1 LPAASAGRILAR
13 SFQEENVLRQTL
25 ALGLAASLLWAPIV
39 AGQAV
44 TSDPEVL
51 RGIRQ
56 VEDGDYDPAIV
67 TLDAVARRLAGDPAR
82 TRDLSQA
89 YLYLG
94 IAYIGKGHEAAAK
107 AKFREAVAQIKD
119 LTLSPDKFPP
129 KVIDLFEAAREEAR
143 VQAQSAAPAPT
154 TTLPAAAAAPPS
166 KKGGG
171 GKTILI
177 IAGLAA
183 AGGGVALAAGGKGGS
198 SGTSTTPTT
207 PAATPAPTASST
219 LERTDAVPN
228 GELRG
233 FVVTA
238 SKAGTLQ
245 AKVQWHNRDVKLDL
259 GCQESNAPYTG
270 CNGTYVRI
278 NDTEATFSTPVQQK
292 EYLVTVSNYS
302 GLPGAEAFTVL
313 IQYP

>member
-1 LPAASAGRILAR
+1 
-13 SFQEENVLRQTL
+13 VLRQTL

-67 TLDAVARRLAGDPAR
+67 TLDAVARRLSGDPAR

-143 VQAQSAAPAPT
+143 AQAQSAAPAPT
-154 TTLPAAAAAPPS
+154 TTLPTAAPVSPPP

-207 PAATPAPTASST
+207 PAATPTPAPTASST

-228 GELRG
+228 GEFRG

-259 GCQESNAPYTG
+259 GCQESNAPYTA

-278 NDTEATFSTPVQQK
+278 NDTEATYSVPVQQK
-292 EYLVTVSNYS
+292 EYLVIVSNFS

>member
-1 LPAASAGRILAR
+1 
-13 SFQEENVLRQTL
+13 VLRQTL

-39 AGQAV
+39 AGQTV
-44 TSDPEVL
+44 TSDAEVL

-67 TLDAVARRLAGDPAR
+67 TLDAAARRLSGDPAR

-143 VQAQSAAPAPT
+143 AQAQSAAPSPA
-154 TTLPAAAAAPPS
+154 TTLPAASPP

-183 AGGGVALAAGGKGGS
+183 AGGGVALAAGGGGGGS
-198 SGTSTTPTT
+198 GAVSTTPTT
-207 PAATPAPTASST
+207 TLPSEQRNSQTFSGNLGDQESRPFTFVVIKTGT
-219 LERTDAVPN
+219 LEAT
-228 GELRG
+228 
-233 FVVTA
+233 VTWQDRQIGL
-238 SKAGTLQ
+238 S
-245 AKVQWHNRDVKLDL
+245 L
-259 GCQESNAPYTG
+259 GCQVQDPPYTQI
-270 CNGTYVRI
+270 GTSNRTS
-278 NDTEATFSTPVQQK
+278 DTTARLSATITANT
-292 EYLVTVSNYS
+292 YLILVSNYS
-302 GLPGAEAFTVL
+302 GRAGLEPFTLTVL
-313 IQYP
+313 YP

>member
-1 LPAASAGRILAR
+1 
-13 SFQEENVLRQTL
+13 VLRQTL
-25 ALGLAASLLWAPIV
+25 ALGLAASLLFAPLV
-39 AGQAV
+39 AGQTV

-67 TLDAVARRLAGDPAR
+67 TLDAVARRLSGDPAR

-129 KVIDLFEAAREEAR
+129 KVIDLFEAAREDAR
-143 VQAQSAAPAPT
+143 VQAQSATAS
-154 TTLPAAAAAPPS
+154 PAAATPAAAPASPPQ

-183 AGGGVALAAGGKGGS
+183 AGGGVALAAGGKG
-198 SGTSTTPTT
+198 SGTSATPTT
-207 PAATPAPTASST
+207 PASTPTPAPTASST
-219 LERTDAVPN
+219 LQRTDAVPN
-228 GELRG
+228 GEFRG

-259 GCQESNAPYTG
+259 GCQESNAPYTA

-278 NDTEATFSTPVQQK
+278 NDTEATYSVPVQQK
-292 EYLVTVSNYS
+292 EYLVTVSNFS
-302 GLPGAEAFTVL
+302 GLAGAEAFTVL

>member
-1 LPAASAGRILAR
+1 M
-13 SFQEENVLRQTL
+13 LRQTL
-25 ALGLAASLLWAPIV
+25 ALGLAASLLWAPIA
-39 AGQAV
+39 AGQTV
-44 TSDPEVL
+44 TSDAEVL

-67 TLDAVARRLAGDPAR
+67 TLDAAARRLSGDPAR

-143 VQAQSAAPAPT
+143 AQAQSAAPAPT
-154 TTLPAAAAAPPS
+154 TTRPAAAPPP

-171 GKTILI
+171 GKAILI

-198 SGTSTTPTT
+198 SAASTTPTAT
-207 PAATPAPTASST
+207 PTPAPTASST

-228 GELRG
+228 GEFRG

-259 GCQESNAPYTG
+259 GCQESNAPYTQ

-292 EYLVTVSNYS
+292 EYLVIVSNFS
-302 GLPGAEAFTVL
+302 GLPGAEAFTVQ

>member
-1 LPAASAGRILAR
+1 M
-13 SFQEENVLRQTL
+13 LRQTL
-25 ALGLAASLLWAPIV
+25 ALGLAASLLWAPVV

-67 TLDAVARRLAGDPAR
+67 TLDAVARRLSGDPAR

-143 VQAQSAAPAPT
+143 AQAQSAAPAPT
-154 TTLPAAAAAPPS
+154 TTLPAAAAPPP

-207 PAATPAPTASST
+207 PAATPTPAPTASST

-228 GELRG
+228 GEFRG

-259 GCQESNAPYTG
+259 GCQESNPPYTQ
-270 CNGTYVRI
+270 CNGTYARI

-292 EYLVTVSNYS
+292 EYLVTVSNFS

>member
-1 LPAASAGRILAR
+1 M
-13 SFQEENVLRQTL
+13 LRQTL

-39 AGQAV
+39 AGQTV

-67 TLDAVARRLAGDPAR
+67 TLDAVARRLSGDPAR

-143 VQAQSAAPAPT
+143 VQAQSAAAS
-154 TTLPAAAAAPPS
+154 PAAATPAAAPASPPQ

-183 AGGGVALAAGGKGGS
+183 AGGGVALAAGGKGGA
-198 SGTSTTPTT
+198 SGTSATPTT
-207 PAATPAPTASST
+207 PGATPTPAPTTSTT

-228 GELRG
+228 GEFRG

-245 AKVQWHNRDVKLDL
+245 AKVQWRNRDVKLDL
-259 GCQESNAPYTG
+259 GCQESNPPYTQ
-270 CNGTYVRI
+270 CNGTYTRV
-278 NDTEATFSTPVQQK
+278 NDTEATFSTPVQPK
-292 EYLVTVSNYS
+292 EYLVTVGNYS
-302 GLPGAEAFTVL
+302 GLAGAETFTVL